1 MTLLDLSV
9 VTQSLVRYL
18 DASVRS
24 SPGWSAGLSL
34 TVTPEPP
41 DRLAGDRVL
50 GLYLYHVSEDPSLR
64 NEGMRSSEYPPVRYQ
79 PMPLRLHYQLVAHSD
94 LDGDEATYTEQRM
107 FGIAMKALHDTPVIT
122 DATVVD
128 GTPAFPPG
136 SEIVESDNRLRIEL
150 QQVSREEARAA
161 WQADQTP
168 TRLAA
173 YYLVSVV
180 LLEAEEPRRRP
191 GRVLTPG
198 VQVFTLGA
206 PRLASSVT
214 SLRITRPGGEEG
226 TVQVRPAQAPP
237 GATVTF
243 EGGSLGG
250 GTLSFLLRAPH
261 WDAPIAVDTLAW
273 QLRHSDSQ
281 VSVQVRETAGGE
293 DVLPGAHGAI
303 VERTAT
309 RAMPDGTP
317 RDFVHRSNEAPFMI
331 LPRIDAVSTPSASG
345 VFSVTG
351 HRFQHPALATDA
363 VSVLVADGLLEA
375 GSAGSLASGEF
386 AVTGPNTIEVRL
398 PSGLAS
404 GREAPVRVFV
414 NGAES
419 LPRWVVVP

>member
-9 VTQSLVRYL
+9 VTQTLVRYI
-18 DASVRS
+18 DASVRN
-24 SPGWSAGLSL
+24 SPIWSGGLSL
-34 TVTPEPP
+34 SVTPEPP
-41 DRLAGDRVL
+41 DRLSGDRVL

-64 NEGMRSSEYPPVRYQ
+64 NEGMRTSEYPPVRYQ

-94 LDGDEATYTEQRM
+94 LDGDEATYAEQRM

-122 DATVVD
+122 DATVVA

-136 SEIVESDNRLRIEL
+136 SEMVGNDNRLRIEL

-161 WQADQTP
+161 WQADNTP
-168 TRLAA
+168 ARLAA

-180 LLEAEEPRRRP
+180 LLEPEEPRRRP

-198 VQVFTLGA
+198 IQVFTLGT
-206 PRLASSVT
+206 PRLASSMS
-214 SLRITRPGGEEG
+214 SLVITRPGGEES
-226 TVQVRPAQAPP
+226 TVEVRPAQAPA
-237 GATVTF
+237 GTTVTF

-250 GTLSFLLRAPH
+250 GMLAFLLRASH
-261 WDAPIAVDTLAW
+261 WEAPVEVDPLAW
-273 QLRHSDSQ
+273 QLAHTDSQ
-281 VSVQVRETAGGE
+281 ASVEIQETAGAE
-293 DVLPGAHGAI
+293 DVLPGVHGAI
-303 VERTAT
+303 VERTVS
-309 RAMPDGTP
+309 RAMPDGTL

-331 LPRIDAVSTPSASG
+331 LPRLDAVGVPDAGG
-345 VFSVTG
+345 VFTVTG
-351 HRFQHPALATDA
+351 HRFQHAALAADA

-375 GSAGSLASGEF
+375 GSAGSLAEGEF
-386 AVTGPNTIEVRL
+386 AVTGANTIEVCL

-404 GREAPVRVFV
+404 GREVPVRVFV